1 MDKIFNSPLLPTNV
15 YQIWTKRTRFTGF
28 KQPLAA
34 CCGYGG
40 LPLNFDARIA
50 CGVTKILNGTLVT
63 AGPCNNTAE
72 YINWDG
78 SHYTEAANQ
87 FVSTQILSGKYLDP
101 PLPAKTSFPIT
112 LQLATENLHRVWV
125 EWNLHYWRY
134 QQTENKMLI
143 NPIYCIV

>member
-15 YQIWTKRTRFTGF
+15 YQICTKRTRFTGF

-87 FVSTQILSGKYLDP
+87 IVSTQILSGKYLDP
-101 PLPAKTSFPIT
+101 PLPAKNFISHHT
-112 LQLATENLHRVWV
+112 ATC
-125 EWNLHYWRY
+125 Y
-134 QQTENKMLI
+134 
-143 NPIYCIV
+143 